1 MNNATVAVILQYK
14 SLVHLCLLY
23 LCDNVIIQ
31 FTFYS
36 ESVLCNFIFL
46 KFSGLF
52 IFFLNPYHHLIM
64 FTMMINFFINF
75 CLICLA

>member
-31 FTFYS
+31 FKFYS

-46 KFSGLF
+46 KFSGLCLF
-52 IFFLNPYHHLIM
+52 FFLTPI
-64 FTMMINFFINF
+64 II
-75 CLICLA
+75 

>member
-14 SLVHLCLLY
+14 SLVLLCLLY

-52 IFFLNPYHHLIM
+52 IFF
-64 FTMMINFFINF
+64 F
-75 CLICLA
+75 